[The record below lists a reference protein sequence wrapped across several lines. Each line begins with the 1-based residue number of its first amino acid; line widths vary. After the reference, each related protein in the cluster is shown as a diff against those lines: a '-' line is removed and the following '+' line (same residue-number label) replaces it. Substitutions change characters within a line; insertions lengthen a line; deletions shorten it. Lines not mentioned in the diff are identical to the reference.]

1 MSVLLA
7 IGDVKRYRI
16 RSMLRGDTSLQRL
29 DGEVAAQV
37 VQRSQE
43 MIDQAIEP
51 ALAYRCA
58 FAELGIE
65 LNSIQQ
71 VVWSWRAMQ
80 AQADPYFAKLE
91 GNEFPDIFSF
101 DDAAHVSA
109 SSVFTSPQYVDLGDS
124 IDPLDWFDPPLG

>member
-43 MIDQAIEP
+43 LIDPSIEP

>member
-7 IGDVKRYRI
+7 IGDVKRYRV
-16 RSMLRGDTSLQRL
+16 RSMLSSDTSLQRL
-29 DGEVAAQV
+29 DGELATQVAGRAQ
-37 VQRSQE
+37 E
-43 MIDQAIEP
+43 LIDQAIEP

-71 VVWSWRAMQ
+71 VVWSWKAMQ
-80 AQADPYFAKLE
+80 AQAEPHFAKSE

-101 DDAAHVSA
+101 DDTAHVSA